1 MDEPKSYSMPIEKFR
16 IEEVE
21 NGCEIIRTSERIVY
35 NLLILLNKLAEE
47 EGFEPSRPV
56 IASLRP

>member
-1 MDEPKSYSMPIEKFR
+1 MISSRESRKKCQNRCETTIDL
-16 IEEVE
+16 EE
-21 NGCEIIRTSERIVY
+21 IVY
-35 NLLILLNKLAEE
+35 NLLILLKKLAEE